1 MASRWNAR
9 AVLRVYT
16 FGMAALGSAEEFAD
30 HYRAEASA
38 CLGLAY
44 VLCGN
49 RSLAEEVVADAFAR
63 SWPAFRAG
71 RIDDVRPYL
80 RRTVVN
86 TLNGRFRRRV
96 LERRHAA
103 RIGAEPEPV
112 ETGGADQVNDQ
123 AWLWP
128 ALLELPPTQRAVLVL
143 RFLEDR
149 SEQQTADLLGIRVG
163 TVKSRSARGLAR
175 LQDLLGDA
183 NDD

>member
-9 AVLRVYT
+9 ADLRVYT
-16 FGMAALGSAEEFAD
+16 FGMAALGSAGEFAD

-38 CLGLAY
+38 LLGLAY

-63 SWPAFRAG
+63 SWPAFQAG
-71 RIDDVRPYL
+71 RVDDVHAYL
-80 RRTVVN
+80 RRAVVN
-86 TLNGRFRRRV
+86 TLNGRFRRRA

-112 ETGGADQVNDQ
+112 SPGGADQVDDRS
-123 AWLWP
+123 WVWP
-128 ALLELPPTQRAVLVL
+128 ALLDLPATQRAVLVL

-149 SEQQTADLLGIRVG
+149 SEQQTAELLGIRVG

-175 LQDLLGDA
+175 LQELLGDA